1 MKKICL
7 VFPVLVAVLTL
18 FAATN
23 VCIGAGCDGSLPP
36 GWCFENTKAG
46 YKVEVVTTTGDFPV
60 IDASGNSVFT
70 YKITRTTG
78 TKRFRDVDILIPVCT
93 ESLGNPIAWSCS
105 PPLCGVKFYKGGS
118 GDPSTGFGLGLRTY
132 DTLNWNMFNDRDSI
146 TVSFTLKGIKFALQ
160 NAILVKT
167 GLIFGDYTYGQ
178 ILAPACAQTTV
189 QEFPIEVPNTTKRDG
204 NILGID
210 VCFESTDQSGCP
222 TNTFSC
228 NVPVESVCDCPSDT
242 PNLPP
247 DAFHNRAVWNRETI
261 LDANVDQGK
270 LRRAWSDRD
279 PRCPKTYWKTEHSCK
294 LYVSGRGYTSSYTY
308 AGISGY
314 VKTAAGA
321 PLAGV
326 TMNACKTPPTG
337 CQTPIQ
343 TDATGYF
350 SLCFPIA
357 PWSGTVTPVKSGYTF
372 TSQQF
377 SNITTTN
384 SPTNAFFQSTQ

>member
-7 VFPVLVAVLTL
+7 VLPVLIAVLTL
-18 FAATN
+18 FSATN
-23 VCIGAGCDGSLPP
+23 VCIGAGCDPTLPP
-36 GWCFENTKAG
+36 GWCFENTKTG
-46 YKVEVVTTTGDFPV
+46 YKVEVVSVTGDFPD
-60 IDASGNSVFT
+60 IINGNSVFT
-70 YKITRTTG
+70 YKITRITG

-93 ESLGNPIAWSCS
+93 QSLGDPINPSCS
-105 PPLCGVKFYKGGS
+105 PRVCGVKFYKGGS
-118 GDPSTGFGLGLRTY
+118 GDPSTGFGLGLRTN
-132 DTLNWNMFNDRDSI
+132 DTLNWNMFSDRDNI
-146 TVSFTLKGIKFALQ
+146 TVSFTLAGKKFAAQ
-160 NAILVKT
+160 NAMLVKT

-189 QEFPIEVPNTTKRDG
+189 QEFPIEVPNTEKRDA

-210 VCFESTDQSGCP
+210 LCIESTDKSGCP
-222 TNTFSC
+222 TKVYSC
-228 NVPVESVCDCPSDT
+228 IDPVESACDCSDPT
-242 PNLPP
+242 KQI
-247 DAFHNRAVWNRETI
+247 VWNQETI
-261 LDANVDQGK
+261 LDASVDQGK

-279 PRCPKTYWKTEHSCK
+279 SRCPKTYWHIEHSCK

-337 CQTPIQ
+337 CQTPVQ

-357 PWSGTVTPVKSGYTF
+357 PWSGTVTPVKTGYTF
-372 TSQQF
+372 TPQQF

-384 SPTNAFFQSTQ
+384 SPTNVLFKSAQ